1 MKFTQIPADAF
12 RRMVLNAAVIASAF
26 DPATGTLRNE
36 DILGATTGGIA
47 FSAAPKYADMGE
59 KVDNCPKNMKELK
72 KLVSWEAK
80 VSGTFVTADTALAGR
95 LSAAADVSGSR
106 VTPRFDLTDGDF
118 HDIWIVGD
126 YSEYNGEQNGGWAA
140 IRLKNALST
149 GGFSLETA
157 DSDRARLAFEFT
169 AHGSAAA
176 QREVPFDIWL
186 TPGSP
191 EEAQAGSGQE
201 A

>member
-1 MKFTQIPADAF
+1 MKFSQIPADAF

-26 DPATGTLRNE
+26 DPDSGTLRNE

-47 FSAAPKYADMGE
+47 FSAVPVYADMGD

-95 LSAAADVSGSR
+95 VAAAADVSGHR
-106 VTPRFDLTDGDF
+106 VTPRFDLADGDF

-126 YSEYNGEQNGGWAA
+126 YSEYNGEQKKYIANYIAQIDKIITSGAD
-140 IRLKNALST
+140 LDALSQYVDIDNLVDWLILQEYT
-149 GGFSLETA
+149 YNMLLELH
-157 DSDRARLAFEFT
+157 DLIQHS
-169 AHGSAAA
+169 
-176 QREVPFDIWL
+176 
-186 TPGSP
+186 
-191 EEAQAGSGQE
+191 
-201 A
+201 

>member
-26 DPATGTLRNE
+26 NPASGTLRNE
-36 DILGATTGGIA
+36 DILGATTGGISFTA
-47 FSAAPKYADMGE
+47 VPVYADMGE

-80 VSGTFVTADTALAGR
+80 ASGTFVTADTALAKQLTG
-95 LSAAADVSGSR
+95 SADVSGNT
-106 VTPRFDLTDGDF
+106 VTPRADLKDEDF
-118 HDIWIVGD
+118 REIWIVGD

-149 GGFSLETA
+149 GGFSIETA
-157 DSDRARLAFEFT
+157 DGDRAKLAFEFT
-169 AHGSAAA
+169 AHGSVAA
-176 QREVPFDIWL
+176 QREIPFEIWL
-186 TPGSP
+186 TPGTAEP
-191 EEAQAGSGQE
+191 AAGT
-201 A
+201 

>member
-26 DPATGTLRNE
+26 DPATGMLRNE
-36 DILGATTGGIA
+36 DILGATTGGIS
-47 FSAAPKYADMGE
+47 FSAVPVYADMGD

-106 VTPRFDLTDGDF
+106 VTPRPDLLDSDF
-118 HDIWIVGD
+118 RDIWIVGD

-157 DSDRARLAFEFT
+157 DGDRAKLAFEFT
-169 AHGSAAA
+169 AHGSAAN
-176 QREVPFDIWL
+176 RKEVPFDIWL